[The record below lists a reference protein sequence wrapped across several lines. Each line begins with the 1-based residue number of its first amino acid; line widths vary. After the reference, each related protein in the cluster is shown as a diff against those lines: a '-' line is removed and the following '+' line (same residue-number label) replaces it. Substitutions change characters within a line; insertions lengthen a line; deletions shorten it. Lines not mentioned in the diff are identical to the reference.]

1 MGTFD
6 GMVALVTGGGSGLG
20 AADARRFALEGAKVV
35 IADRREEPGR
45 QVENAIKE
53 AGGEAMFLAADV
65 SKRSDVEEMIDRT
78 VQRFGR
84 LDCAVNNAGI
94 VGPVMTPLADIEEE
108 RWDELINT
116 NLRGVWLC
124 MKYEIRAMLPTGKG
138 AIVNMS
144 SIYGLV
150 PSDVGHT
157 PYTVS
162 KHGVI
167 GLTKSAAVDYGAK
180 GIRVNAV
187 APGYSHSEMV
197 DPYVEQ
203 APDLVAAVL
212 ARHSAMNRLGEPD
225 EIAAV
230 VTWLCSDAASFVNGS
245 VLVANGGGTTPLY

>member
-1 MGTFD
+1 
-6 GMVALVTGGGSGLG
+6 
-20 AADARRFALEGAKVV
+20 
-35 IADRREEPGR
+35 
-45 QVENAIKE
+45 
-53 AGGEAMFLAADV
+53 
-65 SKRSDVEEMIDRT
+65 
-78 VQRFGR
+78 
-84 LDCAVNNAGI
+84 
-94 VGPVMTPLADIEEE
+94 
-108 RWDELINT
+108 
-116 NLRGVWLC
+116 
-124 MKYEIRAMLPTGKG
+124 MLPTGKG
-138 AIVNMS
+138 AIVNMA

-167 GLTKSAAVDYGAK
+167 GLTKSAAVDYGAR

-245 VLVANGGGTTPLY
+245 VVVANGGGTTPLY

>member
-1 MGTFD
+1 M
-6 GMVALVTGGGSGLG
+6 
-20 AADARRFALEGAKVV
+20 
-35 IADRREEPGR
+35 
-45 QVENAIKE
+45 
-53 AGGEAMFLAADV
+53 
-65 SKRSDVEEMIDRT
+65 
-78 VQRFGR
+78 
-84 LDCAVNNAGI
+84 
-94 VGPVMTPLADIEEE
+94 
-108 RWDELINT
+108 
-116 NLRGVWLC
+116 
-124 MKYEIRAMLPTGKG
+124 
-138 AIVNMS
+138 
-144 SIYGLV
+144 

-167 GLTKSAAVDYGAK
+167 GLTKSAAVDYGAS

-245 VLVANGGGTTPLY
+245 VEVANGGGTTPLY